1 MMPQGNIP
9 HFSVR
14 RLIKI
19 HERVDMLT
27 LYYRFSQ
34 VNEAAYPAEHRLKL
48 MELVLT
54 DEILRFTNNPI

>member
-1 MMPQGNIP
+1 MPQGNIP

-19 HERVDMLT
+19 HKRVNMLT

-34 VNEAAYPAEHRLKL
+34 VNEAAYPAEHG
-48 MELVLT
+48 T
-54 DEILRFTNNPI
+54 PAEINGTSVDGRDFKVY